1 MIGVG
6 LDMKKYNLLLVW
18 CLLLIILFSPSVVNA
33 NSGATPDA
41 YLDENRNPIGQADP
55 DDLETSPPSSGSANS
70 GANGGSTAGGFGNGS
85 AGQTDDDE
93 GCTYSFSTGSTAG
106 NVTIK
111 VVDGNLDYSFSSISG
126 QYNITLNASATHLNV
141 ADFENECP
149 SRDTLVFACTASG
162 QTRQCSINTRTWID
176 DNIDDPWDN
185 DSDWEQ
191 LGEEVDMGDFNNTVD
206 CPDIINMEEG
216 KLGWLLNTLLNYI
229 RIIGPVLVVLLSA
242 IDFIKAVLGTD
253 EKAMKEAQNK
263 LIIRLVAAVALF
275 LVPTLV
281 QLLLSFINASTC
293 TVG

>member
-1 MIGVG
+1 
-6 LDMKKYNLLLVW
+6 MKKCNILLVLSLLLV
-18 CLLLIILFSPSVVNA
+18 ILFCPSEVNA

-41 YLDENRNPIGQADP
+41 YLDENGKPIGQADP
-55 DDLETSPPSSGSANS
+55 DDLETAPPSSGSANS
-70 GANGGSTAGGFGNGS
+70 GPNGGSTAGGFGNGS

-111 VVDGNLDYSFSSISG
+111 VVDGNLDYSFSSTSG
-126 QYNITLNASATHLNV
+126 QYNIILNASATHLNV

-176 DNIDDPWDN
+176 DNIDDPWEN

-191 LGEEVDMGDFNNTVD
+191 LGEEVDINDFNNTVE

-216 KLGWLLNTLLNYI
+216 KLGWLLNTILNYI

-242 IDFIKAVLGTD
+242 IDFIKAVVGFD

-263 LIIRLVAAVALF
+263 LIIRLVAAVCLF

-293 TVG
+293 SVG